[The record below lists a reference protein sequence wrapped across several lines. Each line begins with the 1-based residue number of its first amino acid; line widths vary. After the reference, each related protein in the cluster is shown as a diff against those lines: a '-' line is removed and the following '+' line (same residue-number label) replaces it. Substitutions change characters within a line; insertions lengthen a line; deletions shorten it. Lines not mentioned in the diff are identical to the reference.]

1 LAAINKIIH
10 EPARLRILTFLV
22 TSNKEAVSFNELQKK
37 LEFSSGN
44 LSLQLKKLSSSDYIK
59 IHKTFKDNKPFTTV
73 SLTPMGS
80 EALNQYVDEM
90 KKLISSLKKS

>member
-1 LAAINKIIH
+1 MAAINKIIH